1 MDDAEAVELVLA
13 GDRSGAAYL
22 IERYQMDVYN
32 ASLRILANPADAEDV
47 TQDTFLAAFERM
59 STYRPGQALS
69 PWLRAIARHRAI
81 DLVRRRARAP
91 EPELP
96 AAPESVEKIAL
107 DRIEAER
114 VRAAL
119 NRLPSRDRTLL
130 VLRYWED
137 QSVESVASSLG
148 MTEGAAR
155 VALLRARRSLGAVL
169 VEQETS
175 VEV

>member
-1 MDDAEAVELVLA
+1 VDDAEAVALVLA

-22 IERYQMDVYN
+22 IERYQMDVYS

-59 STYRPGQALS
+59 STYRPDQALS

-91 EPELP
+91 EPEFP
-96 AAPESVEKIAL
+96 APAESVENIAL

-119 NRLPSRDRTLL
+119 NRLPSRDRALL

-137 QSVESVASSLG
+137 QSVESVARSMG
-148 MTEGAAR
+148 MTEGATR
-155 VALLRARRSLGAVL
+155 VALLRARRAVGAAL
-169 VEQETS
+169 VEQEARI
-175 VEV
+175 EV

>member
-22 IERYQMDVYN
+22 IEQYQMDVYN
-32 ASLRILANPADAEDV
+32 ASLRILANHADAEDV

>member
-22 IERYQMDVYN
+22 IEHYQMDVYN

-91 EPELP
+91 QPEPP
-96 AAPESVEKIAL
+96 AASESVEKIAL

-137 QSVESVASSLG
+137 QSVESVASSMG

>member
-22 IERYQMDVYN
+22 IEHYQMDVYN

-91 EPELP
+91 QPEPP
-96 AAPESVEKIAL
+96 AASESVEKIAL

-137 QSVESVASSLG
+137 QSVESVASSMG

-155 VALLRARRSLGAVL
+155 VALLRARRSLGALL
-169 VEQETS
+169 VEQEAS

>member
-1 MDDAEAVELVLA
+1 
-13 GDRSGAAYL
+13 
-22 IERYQMDVYN
+22 
-32 ASLRILANPADAEDV
+32 
-47 TQDTFLAAFERM
+47 
-59 STYRPGQALS
+59 
-69 PWLRAIARHRAI
+69 
-81 DLVRRRARAP
+81 VRRRARAP
-91 EPELP
+91 QPEPP
-96 AAPESVEKIAL
+96 AASESVEKIAL

-137 QSVESVASSLG
+137 QSVESVASSMG

>member
-1 MDDAEAVELVLA
+1 VDDAEAVALVLA

-47 TQDTFLAAFERM
+47 TQDTFLAAFERI
-59 STYRPGQALS
+59 STYRPDQAFS

-81 DLVRRRARAP
+81 DLVRRRARTP

-96 AAPESVEKIAL
+96 AAAESVEKVAL
-107 DRIEAER
+107 DRIEAAR

-119 NRLPSRDRTLL
+119 NRLQGRDRALL

-137 QSVESVASSLG
+137 QTVESVARSMG
-148 MTEGAAR
+148 MTEGATR
-155 VALLRARRSLGAVL
+155 VALLRARRALGAAL
-169 VEQETS
+169 VQQEVG

>member
-22 IERYQMDVYN
+22 IEQYQMDVYN

>member
-1 MDDAEAVELVLA
+1 MDDAEAVALVLA

-22 IERYQMDVYN
+22 IERYQMDVYS

-59 STYRPGQALS
+59 STYRPDQALS

-96 AAPESVEKIAL
+96 VAAESVENIAL

-119 NRLPSRDRTLL
+119 NRLPSRDRALL

-137 QSVESVASSLG
+137 QWVQSVARSMG
-148 MTEGAAR
+148 MTEGATR
-155 VALLRARRSLGAVL
+155 VALLRARRAVGAAL
-169 VEQETS
+169 VEQEARI
-175 VEV
+175 EV

>member
-59 STYRPGQALS
+59 STYRPGEALS

-148 MTEGAAR
+148 ITEGAAR

>member
-1 MDDAEAVELVLA
+1 VDDAEAVALVLA

-22 IERYQMDVYN
+22 IEQYQMDVYN
-32 ASLRILANPADAEDV
+32 TSLRILANPADAEDV

-69 PWLRAIARHRAI
+69 PWLRAIARNRAI
-81 DLVRRRARAP
+81 DVLRRRARAP

-96 AAPESVEKIAL
+96 PAAESVEKIAL
-107 DRIEAER
+107 DRLEAAR

-119 NRLPSRDRTLL
+119 NRLPGRDRALL

-137 QSVESVASSLG
+137 QPVESVAYSLG
-148 MTEGAAR
+148 MSEGAAR
-155 VALLRARRSLGAVL
+155 VALLRARRALSTLL
-169 VEQETS
+169 IEEESS